1 MLNAPSRC
9 RPIFAMAA
17 VLALLAAG
25 CGGGATK
32 EAKEKIGADTGAV
45 TDDTKPDSRQATA
58 DRKGSAN
65 RRSGGATVGTGGT
78 TSGGAGSVT
87 GGSKRTQQLP
97 SRPGATRIGVTK
109 TSIKI
114 GWVAGWS
121 GQFGAILDR
130 IYQNGWL
137 TWQDDVNR
145 RGGIFG
151 RKINTVK
158 VDHRETADGGV
169 AACKESTGN
178 GTFLAWI
185 GEGREAAHTSSD
197 CLNKARM
204 LNFVWAAPRH
214 YKWAYSYSLF
224 ANYEDQAD
232 AMPSFITNVLK
243 ASKKRMGLIYVNNP
257 LEESG
262 AREFKIVAKTAKF
275 NLVRTE
281 VVEVNQSS
289 FVPQMVRMQ
298 DDNVE
303 VVIVVAGLE
312 AAGMWRDARA
322 INYRPQ
328 FTGFGHHFDFVTQA
342 ARQTADG
349 VKGLRQYLSVDTK
362 AYQEFLA
369 KARDYGRDTGADA
382 ETAIFYGEGLLLEK
396 ILRAAGPDLTRE
408 KFILATQKLKNY
420 FNGYMPPLT
429 WGPGDTLGTAWTWP
443 AVCCTPEYNWKTLGP
458 PRLRY

>member
-1 MLNAPSRC
+1 MSQRPLLRRPSL
-9 RPIFAMAA
+9 
-17 VLALLAAG
+17 VLALVLLTAFQS
-25 CGGGATK
+25 CGGGSK
-32 EAKEKIGADTGAV
+32 K
-45 TDDTKPDSRQATA
+45 QAT
-58 DRKGSAN
+58 D
-65 RRSGGATVGTGGT
+65 TVGTSTSTEADVTSESGAAPGKAGGGVAGSAGGADGS
-78 TSGGAGSVT
+78 TSGGTSAGAGGTSA
-87 GGSKRTQQLP
+87 GGSTRTQP

-243 ASKKRMGLIYVNNP
+243 DSKKRMGLIYVNNP

-262 AREFKIVAKTAKF
+262 AREFKTVAKTAKF

-303 VVIVVAGLE
+303 VIVVIAGLE

-322 INYRPQ
+322 INYRPH

-349 VKGLRQYLSVDTK
+349 VRGLRQYLSVDTK
-362 AYQEFLA
+362 AYNEFLA
-369 KARDYGRDTGADA
+369 KAREYGRDTGADA
-382 ETAIFYGEGLLLEK
+382 ETAVFYGEGLLLEK
-396 ILRAAGPDLTRE
+396 ILRATGPDLTRE
-408 KFILATQKLKNY
+408 KFILAMQKLKNY

-429 WGPGDTLGTAWTWP
+429 WGPGDTIGTAWTWP
-443 AVCCTPEYNWKTLGP
+443 AICCTPEYNWKTLGP